1 MKVSDV
7 IEQLQATGVLHGG
20 VVTQELDLIVE
31 GDRLSLGTQ
40 TYAAPSTDAGMNIG
54 SAAEDLNIPV
64 EGQGNEGDSN

>member
-40 TYAAPSTDAGMNIG
+40 TYAAPSTDA
-54 SAAEDLNIPV
+54 AEDLNIPV

>member
-40 TYAAPSTDAGMNIG
+40 TYAALSTD
-54 SAAEDLNIPV
+54 AAEDLNIPV